1 MGTTAHLRNRE
12 LSPVER
18 QAAELEVQA
27 IRAVEE
33 GRDLEGA
40 LELLGRA
47 ISMAP
52 TYPSPRNNR
61 AQVYRLFKRPSR
73 TEEARVDLETALAQA
88 TVEDFPLVRRQALS
102 QRAWLSY
109 ADGCMEA
116 AFRDF
121 EAAAA
126 LGCTEARRMA
136 VKCNP
141 YARLCN
147 DIMQEMLTRLYY
159 SHPQQD

>member
-1 MGTTAHLRNRE
+1 MQTILVRNRE

-18 QAAELEVQA
+18 EAAELEVLA
-27 IRAVEE
+27 IQAVEVNDDRE
-33 GRDLEGA
+33 RA
-40 LELLGRA
+40 LELLGQA
-47 ISMAP
+47 IAMAP
-52 TYPSPRNNR
+52 TYPSPLNNR

-73 TEEARVDLETALAQA
+73 TEEARADLEAALAQA

-102 QRAWLSY
+102 QRAWLHY
-109 ADGCMEA
+109 ADGSMEA

-126 LGCTEARRMA
+126 LGCTEAQRMA
-136 VKCNP
+136 VRCNP

-147 DIMQEMLTRLYY
+147 DIMQEMLNRLYY
-159 SHPQQD
+159 SRPQQDQ